1 MEKVSVIVQIAGKE
15 YHMKVKASDEAAVL
29 KAAEKLNES
38 LAFYKTN
45 FHISE
50 KQDLLAMV
58 AFDAFFER
66 ISMDNKREEMIQS
79 VCLEIESISNLISA

>member
-1 MEKVSVIVQIAGKE
+1 
-15 YHMKVKASDEAAVL
+15 MKVKASDEAAVL